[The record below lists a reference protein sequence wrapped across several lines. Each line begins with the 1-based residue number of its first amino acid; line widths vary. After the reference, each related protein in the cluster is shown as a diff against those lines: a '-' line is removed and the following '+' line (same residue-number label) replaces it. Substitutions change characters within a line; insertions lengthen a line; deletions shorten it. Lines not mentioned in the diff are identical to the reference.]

1 MHEMSITQGIVEICQ
16 QNAGGRKVT
25 EVTLEVGAL
34 SGVIPD
40 AVEFCFA
47 ACTSG
52 TLLEGARL
60 VIEEIPGRGHCG
72 SCNATFGI
80 RNYYDPCPSCGSF
93 GVSIVSGEE
102 LRVKEL
108 EVE

>member
-16 QNAGGRKVT
+16 ENAAGRQVL

-47 ACTSG
+47 ACTAG
-52 TLLEGARL
+52 TVLEGARL
-60 VIEEIPGRGHCG
+60 VIEEIAGQGHCG
-72 SCNATFGI
+72 SCGADFEV
-80 RNYYDPCPSCGSF
+80 RAYYDPCPSCGSF
-93 GVSIVSGEE
+93 GVAIVAGEE

-108 EVE
+108 EVA